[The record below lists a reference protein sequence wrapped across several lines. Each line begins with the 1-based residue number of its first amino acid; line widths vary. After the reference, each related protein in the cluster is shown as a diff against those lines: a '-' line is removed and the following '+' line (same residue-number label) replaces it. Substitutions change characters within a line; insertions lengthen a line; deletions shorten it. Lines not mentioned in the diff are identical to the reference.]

1 MPHLESVVVPI
12 TNELIYKFESY
23 VSVYIYIYNY
33 IWRIYWFLRSIARF
47 CYVVCRQLLY
57 LPTFELFFY

>member
-23 VSVYIYIYNY
+23 VYIYI
-33 IWRIYWFLRSIARF
+33 IIYGF
-47 CYVVCRQLLY
+47 
-57 LPTFELFFY
+57 